1 MLEASH
7 HSLPSQAALSLHTTE
22 QRNLRTSNI
31 QTSLHQQTE
40 LLDSSYAVIIISAEF
55 KVY

>member
-7 HSLPSQAALSLHTTE
+7 HSLPSQAALSLQNRE
-22 QRNLRTSNI
+22 TSEHLTFKHLFI
-31 QTSLHQQTE
+31 SKTE